1 MTDTINDFS
10 IDVEFYYNIQELSDE
25 SIKELYEQLNE
36 CYNILPKDDK
46 FTLGL
51 YGVIRCEDI
60 FFELEFLNKD
70 NEKPVFLNINY
81 IELDAYLD
89 AVIEKQTIEQLIKT
103 TKAMKKISAYDNERI
118 KHINYLMDTI
128 HEQSSEIYEG
138 MIDRDFEQLNDSL
151 DSMHDIINEIK
162 KSISDEI

>member
-10 IDVEFYYNIQELSDE
+10 IDVEFFYNIQELSDK
-25 SIKELYEQLNE
+25 STLELYEQLNE
-36 CYNILPKDDK
+36 CYSMLPKDNTN
-46 FTLGL
+46 TLGL
-51 YGVIRCEDI
+51 SGVMRSDEI

-70 NEKPVFLNINY
+70 DEQPVFLNIKY
-81 IELDAYLD
+81 TELDTYLD
-89 AVIEKQTIEQLIKT
+89 AVIKKETIEQLIKT
-103 TKAMKKISAYDNERI
+103 TNEMEKISAYDNERI

-138 MIDRDFEQLNDSL
+138 MVDRDFEQLNDGL
-151 DSMHDIINEIK
+151 DSICDIINEIK

>member
-1 MTDTINDFS
+1 MTDTVNDFS
-10 IDVEFYYNIQELSDE
+10 IDIEFFHNIQELSEE

-36 CYNILPKDDK
+36 CYNILPKDNTH
-46 FTLGL
+46 TLGL
-51 YGVIRCEDI
+51 SGVMRSDEV
-60 FFELEFLNKD
+60 FFELEFLNTD
-70 NEKPVFLNINY
+70 DEQPVFLNIKY
-81 IELDAYLD
+81 IELDTYLD
-89 AVIEKQTIEQLIKT
+89 AVIKKETIEQLIKT

-138 MIDRDFEQLNDSL
+138 MIDRDFEQLNDGL

>member
-10 IDVEFYYNIQELSDE
+10 IDVEFFYNIQELSDK
-25 SIKELYEQLNE
+25 STIELYEQLNE
-36 CYNILPKDDK
+36 CYSMLPKDNTH
-46 FTLGL
+46 TLGL
-51 YGVIRCEDI
+51 SGVMRSDEI

-70 NEKPVFLNINY
+70 DEQPVFLNIKY
-81 IELDAYLD
+81 IELDTYLD
-89 AVIEKQTIEQLIKT
+89 AVIKKETIEQLIKT
-103 TKAMKKISAYDNERI
+103 TNEMEKISAYDNERI

-138 MIDRDFEQLNDSL
+138 MVDRDFEQLNDGL
-151 DSMHDIINEIK
+151 DSICDIINEIK

>member
-10 IDVEFYYNIQELSDE
+10 IDVEFFYNIQELSDK
-25 SIKELYEQLNE
+25 STLELYEQLNE
-36 CYNILPKDDK
+36 CYSILPKDNTY
-46 FTLGL
+46 TLGL
-51 YGVIRCEDI
+51 YGVMRSDEI

-70 NEKPVFLNINY
+70 DEQPVFLNIKY
-81 IELDAYLD
+81 IELDTYLD
-89 AVIEKQTIEQLIKT
+89 AVIKKETIEQLIKT
-103 TKAMKKISAYDNERI
+103 TNEMERISAYDNERI

-138 MIDRDFEQLNDSL
+138 MVDRDFEQLNDGL
-151 DSMHDIINEIK
+151 DSICDIINEIK

>member
-10 IDVEFYYNIQELSDE
+10 IDVEFFYNIQELSDE

-36 CYNILPKDDK
+36 CYNILPKDDN

-81 IELDAYLD
+81 IELDTYLD
-89 AVIEKQTIEQLIKT
+89 AVIEKQTI
-103 TKAMKKISAYDNERI
+103 
-118 KHINYLMDTI
+118 
-128 HEQSSEIYEG
+128 
-138 MIDRDFEQLNDSL
+138 
-151 DSMHDIINEIK
+151 
-162 KSISDEI
+162 